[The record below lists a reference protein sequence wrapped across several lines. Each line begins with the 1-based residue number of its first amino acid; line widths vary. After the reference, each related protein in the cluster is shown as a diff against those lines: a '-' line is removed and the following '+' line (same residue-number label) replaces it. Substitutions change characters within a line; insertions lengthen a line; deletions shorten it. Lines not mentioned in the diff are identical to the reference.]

1 MRVFYQ
7 VLDQGIWITPLAE
20 TLEWSVD
27 VLDAINAEVEARV
40 RAVACISGRVIA
52 ANYVR
57 RVDGKPIKDDLP
69 LVV

>member
-20 TLEWSVD
+20 TLDWSVD
-27 VLDAINAEVEARV
+27 VLDAISTEVSARV
-40 RAVACISGRVIA
+40 RAVSCDTGRVIA
-52 ANYVR
+52 SNYVR
-57 RVDGKPIKDDLP
+57 RVNGKPIRADLP